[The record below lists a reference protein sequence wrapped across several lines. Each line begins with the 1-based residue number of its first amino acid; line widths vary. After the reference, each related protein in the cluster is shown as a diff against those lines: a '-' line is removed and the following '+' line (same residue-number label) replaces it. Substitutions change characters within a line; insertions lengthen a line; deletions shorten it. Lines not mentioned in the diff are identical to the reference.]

1 MKKPKIEKVN
11 LPYASSVASF
21 AGDQGDALGNSF
33 LGRIFSGMKGRQTRT
48 NNYGAQAAAAQSPLQ
63 KFGSGVTSGRS
74 TAGASSNN
82 NNQRGARG

>member
-1 MKKPKIEKVN
+1 MKKPKVEKVN

-48 NNYGAQAAAAQSPLQ
+48 SNYGVPAAAAAAPV
-63 KFGSGVTSGRS
+63 KFGPGISTGRS
-74 TAGASSNN
+74 TASNVGNN